1 MVEGT
6 LTGALRCSMKAGYLA
21 SSGEELGFDDC
32 EGPLGRVFL
41 CGEGRTERDV
51 HRTENMT

>member
-1 MVEGT
+1 MVKGT